1 MVFAVPFR
9 CDTCDTGINLKI
21 QADDSLFTYDY
32 PISLE
37 CPNCGAR
44 IEFKYNKDRGILPLR
59 YRIHG
64 EENISTEIDLYYSA
78 LLPVDAKLH
87 FKPSKN
93 ITLTPFIFL
102 STIYNGEKVVLQ
114 NKVGKQFLDNV
125 YPFRKVFQELLPIY
139 RKGNTV
145 AYSKKLAH
153 IFNITQKYTPIS
165 DIKTCRI
172 HLFELLQNTY
182 NNLSTDEYLCQI
194 ANPYLGDT
202 IQVKDIDSL
211 KAPFAEI
218 NKSVNYNQWQK
229 RAFNFIS
236 DMIAK
241 FEKYMPSLFYC
252 TVGDFEVPHQYEAE
266 TYTISTEEVIQDYDD
281 SFNLVKDLLPL
292 IVGLSNFRL
301 TGNIDEFLN
310 KDGDMKGVTCLKDF
324 QLLTDGLKID
334 KLQDYNE
341 VYKYLARGFNHKI
354 RNGIGHDRW
363 DVVPNTQILQFRYKQ
378 SDDNEH
384 FDIQLVDLGYLVVI
398 NLLHIMEFV
407 LLIEKIKK

>member
-9 CDTCDTGINLKI
+9 CDTCDTLISLKI
-21 QADDSLFTYDY
+21 QADDSLFAYDY

-44 IEFKYNKDRGILPLR
+44 IQFVYNKDKGIFPLK
-59 YRIHG
+59 YRTDG
-64 EENISTEIDLYYSA
+64 KVSTEYDLYYSA

-93 ITLTPFIFL
+93 VTLTPFMFL

-114 NKVGKQFLDNV
+114 NKVGKRFLDNV

-139 RKGNTV
+139 RKGNIA
-145 AYSKKLAH
+145 AYSKKLTH

-182 NNLSTDEYLCQI
+182 NNLSTDEYLSQI
-194 ANPYLGDT
+194 ANPYLVDT

-218 NKSVNYNQWQK
+218 NKIVNYNQWQK

-252 TVGDFEVPHQYEAE
+252 TVGDFVVPHESKLE
-266 TYTISTEEVIQDYDD
+266 TYTIDREEVIKDYND
-281 SFNLVKDLLPL
+281 SFNLIKDLLSL
-292 IVGLSNFRL
+292 IVGLSNFKL
-301 TGNIDEFLN
+301 AGSIDDFPN
-310 KDGDMKGVTCLKDF
+310 KNEGMKGVSGLEDF
-324 QLLTDGLKID
+324 HLLPDGLKFD
-334 KLQDYNE
+334 KLQDYYE
-341 VYKYLARGFNHKI
+341 VNDYLAGGFNHKI
-354 RNGIGHDRW
+354 RNGIGHKRW
-363 DVVPNTQILQFRYKQ
+363 GVVHDTQIIQFRYKQ
-378 SDDNEH
+378 NDDDEH
-384 FDIQLVDLGYLVVI
+384 YDIQLVDLGYLVVI
-398 NLLHIMEFV
+398 NLLHMMEFV